1 MSMDPFGG
9 VPVTPPAPPT
19 APTAAQPAQP
29 AAVPAQPGIPATPTA
44 QQPAQPAA
52 PGSVPGGFAA
62 VVPDVNDS
70 GQAGAGTA
78 TSDAPLPGFG
88 GPLDSQP
95 TAQQQPTAAAP
106 APASEP
112 SKAVWHVG
120 QPVVAEAGSM
130 PNPSPYVESRK
141 PVVLPDGSEVT
152 TVPGEPVYTMPGDI
166 REYQPERDRYGRYM
180 HTHPDFG
187 FRGSFTRATTIA
199 KKLDSGSNLM
209 DWRDRKLI
217 EGLARYP
224 ELLNGLDVGKMGTTN
239 EYKLRETM
247 KQIAENATNAAGA
260 ADGREFGTALHAW
273 TEAVDHGKTTYD
285 DVPDE
290 FKPFVASY
298 LQALSRHGIE
308 VVPEYVER
316 IMYNPVVDTM
326 GTIDRIYRLPTGE
339 LVIGDI
345 KTSGN
350 IDFAWTS
357 IALQMGQYAN
367 ATYLLSEDGTTWEPM
382 PEVRKDIA
390 VIAGIPHTPKDR
402 GPHCDMHIINVTYG
416 TQLLYLAR
424 DIAHVQSKARN
435 IIPMSH
441 STQPGNA
448 DEAMAWVD
456 QGMPSLAT
464 PGSNP
469 LAQLEGLADESAQAA
484 LDAMDGDIGRYA
496 GDPVVGEYLVGPITA
511 EGADADRLSFLSDV
525 AGVASK
531 ALRSGT
537 LNNLLTFFTAL
548 SESSA
553 VGDAK
558 APDALAAI
566 SSSAS
571 IRASRART
579 RTETASARA
588 DRDQAR
594 EVKAARQGAVSAA
607 ATATTQTAPAQPA
620 QPAAQPAQPAQPA
633 PEPAQP
639 TAEQVAEQDEPRVN
653 GIRQS
658 VRDAISF
665 ASDPESVAGLY
676 DPSWSEQ
683 EVELARSHMAELTS
697 ALVDAV
703 RSQIDAQRDRDGIA
717 ALWEQWWPQ
726 ELVDYA
732 SQRMDMLPPF

>member
-9 VPVTPPAPPT
+9 VPVTPPTPPTPAAPPPQQPA
-19 APTAAQPAQP
+19 APAVAPAQPGNPAQP
-29 AAVPAQPGIPATPTA
+29 AA
-44 QQPAQPAA
+44 AQPAPQ
-52 PGSVPGGFAA
+52 PGGVPGGFAA
-62 VVPDVNDS
+62 VVPDVNGAAIAPS
-70 GQAGAGTA
+70 GAGGQGN
-78 TSDAPLPGFG
+78 DAPLPGFG
-88 GPLDSQP
+88 GPLESQP
-95 TAQQQPTAAAP
+95 TTQQSDTDTAP
-106 APASEP
+106 VSDQ
-112 SKAVWHVG
+112 SDAVWHVG

-141 PVVLPDGSEVT
+141 PVILPDGSEVT

-180 HTHPDFG
+180 HRHPDFG

-285 DVPDE
+285 EVPDE

-367 ATYLLSEDGTTWEPM
+367 ATYLLSEDGTSWEPM

-441 STQPGNA
+441 SAQPGNA

-464 PGSNP
+464 PGANP

-496 GDPVVGEYLVGPITA
+496 DEPVVGEYLVGPITA

-537 LNNLLTFFTAL
+537 LNNLLTFLTEL
-548 SESSA
+548 SKSSA
-553 VGDAK
+553 VGDPK
-558 APDALAAI
+558 AADALAAI

-579 RTETASARA
+579 RTETATARE
-588 DRDQAR
+588 DRDKAR
-594 EVKAARQGAVSAA
+594 EVKAARQGVVSAAVSA
-607 ATATTQTAPAQPA
+607 TT
-620 QPAAQPAQPAQPA
+620 QPAQPAQPA
-633 PEPAQP
+633 PESG
-639 TAEQVAEQDEPRVN
+639 EQNGQDEPRVN

-683 EVELARSHMAELTS
+683 EVELARNHMAELTS

-703 RSQIDAQRDRDGIA
+703 RAQIDAQRDRDGIA

>member
-9 VPVTPPAPPT
+9 VPVTPPVPPT
-19 APTAAQPAQP
+19 APAPPAAAPPAQSP
-29 AAVPAQPGIPATPTA
+29 VVAAQPGIPAPPAVPQTATSAAQQTA
-44 QQPAQPAA
+44 QQPAQM
-52 PGSVPGGFAA
+52 GGVPGGFAA
-62 VVPDVNDS
+62 VVPDVNGAAVSPD
-70 GQAGAGTA
+70 GAAGRG
-78 TSDAPLPGFG
+78 SDAPLPGFG
-88 GPLDSQP
+88 GPLGSQP
-95 TAQQQPTAAAP
+95 TPQQQATAATPAPAAAP
-106 APASEP
+106 EKTA
-112 SKAVWHVG
+112 WHVG

-209 DWRDRKLI
+209 DWHDRKLI

-247 KQIAENATNAAGA
+247 KQIAENAVNAAGA

-285 DVPDE
+285 EVPDE

-390 VIAGIPHTPKDR
+390 VAKKAETP
-402 GPHCDMHIINVTYG
+402 VE
-416 TQLLYLAR
+416 A
-424 DIAHVQSKARN
+424 A
-435 IIPMSH
+435 
-441 STQPGNA
+441 A
-448 DEAMAWVD
+448 DERMLL
-456 QGMPSLAT
+456 QPE
-464 PGSNP
+464 P
-469 LAQLEGLADESAQAA
+469 LQ
-484 LDAMDGDIGRYA
+484 
-496 GDPVVGEYLVGPITA
+496 
-511 EGADADRLSFLSDV
+511 
-525 AGVASK
+525 
-531 ALRSGT
+531 
-537 LNNLLTFFTAL
+537 
-548 SESSA
+548 
-553 VGDAK
+553 
-558 APDALAAI
+558 
-566 SSSAS
+566 
-571 IRASRART
+571 
-579 RTETASARA
+579 ET
-588 DRDQAR
+588 D
-594 EVKAARQGAVSAA
+594 
-607 ATATTQTAPAQPA
+607 
-620 QPAAQPAQPAQPA
+620 PAA
-633 PEPAQP
+633 ESD
-639 TAEQVAEQDEPRVN
+639 TPR
-653 GIRQS
+653 
-658 VRDAISF
+658 
-665 ASDPESVAGLY
+665 L
-676 DPSWSEQ
+676 
-683 EVELARSHMAELTS
+683 
-697 ALVDAV
+697 
-703 RSQIDAQRDRDGIA
+703 
-717 ALWEQWWPQ
+717 
-726 ELVDYA
+726 
-732 SQRMDMLPPF
+732 